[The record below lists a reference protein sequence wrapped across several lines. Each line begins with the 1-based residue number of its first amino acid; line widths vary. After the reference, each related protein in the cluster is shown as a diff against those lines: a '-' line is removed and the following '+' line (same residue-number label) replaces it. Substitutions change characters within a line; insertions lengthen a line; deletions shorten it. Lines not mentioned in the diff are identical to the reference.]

1 MASPEEVFGSRRS
14 PEEVFGAT
22 RVGGEPVKKPL
33 TGSFFEEMEIV
44 RSRQEP
50 GIDYKSGISDLGF
63 RAKLSRQDTEQERI
77 NVITEKF
84 GEGNVSTDRF
94 NNYVI
99 STEGL
104 KQAGIEA
111 DEPRAIDEKGL
122 SFGDIADLS
131 GDAPAIAAGT
141 AAGIATSGMA
151 AIPAIALT
159 GAATAVGKAV
169 GEAGEQIAGEN
180 IQPAGEVA
188 MGVAKEGA
196 LGATGEGI
204 FRTVLGPLGRKVMA
218 PEAKRMT
225 PEVRVLAE
233 EAREQGMKPT
243 IMQISKPPIIGR
255 TLSIADRIFGDP
267 NAVQNS
273 RALGAWVDRIR
284 AGSGPKAESLVKLG
298 EDVKSTI
305 KGARKALSDW
315 SSDAYTKVDE
325 IAGNEPIVP
334 TQRLKSDAKEYLD
347 DFPRTKA
354 KSTGAQESEDFLAS
368 FIGDT
373 PRDVGEAATKKG
385 RVVFMPPE
393 AVKELQDI
401 MQLPDKIT
409 TSQMQAIRTRLFDA
423 VDDNTLIPGFDS
435 TIARRLGKSA
445 GKAFKEAADE
455 EGLRPDVS
463 DALSLVDRKYAQEI
477 DKFKSAFIQRLVK
490 DKKYAGEVQ
499 PELIMDAIFKKGR
512 STNIKRIMQFL
523 PKEKQAQVRRAAMD
537 EVLDNIKIA
546 KGDGSIF
553 KGTNLEG
560 LGMADPSDPLVKVFN
575 GKALSRALDGY
586 GKSVLTEMFGKRK
599 TQELYKLARVT
610 EFMTAKQGEF
620 GGLVAAGIA
629 TKPLQ
634 NIGRLAKLNLV
645 SKLFNTE
652 TGIKYLTDGFS
663 VPKFRQGSAS
673 VSRFFTE
680 LNMLANENTTSDEH
694 KNVQAL
700 EIN

>member
-1 MASPEEVFGSRRS
+1 MATPEEVFGSGRS
-14 PEEVFGAT
+14 PEEVFGPIT
-22 RVGGEPVKKPL
+22 VGGKEVKKPL
-33 TGSFFEEMEIV
+33 TGSFFDEMEIIL
-44 RSRQEP
+44 SREEP
-50 GIDYKSGISDLGF
+50 GIDYKTGVQDFGF
-63 RAKLSRQDTEQERI
+63 RSKLSRADNEQERI
-77 NVITEKF
+77 KVITDRF
-84 GEGNVSTDRF
+84 GQGNVSTDRF
-94 NNYVI
+94 NNYII
-99 STEGL
+99 STDGL
-104 KQAGIEA
+104 KKAGIDAE
-111 DEPRAIDEKGL
+111 EPIAIDEKGL
-122 SFGDIADLS
+122 SLGDIADLS

-141 AAGIATSGMA
+141 AAGIATGGMG
-151 AIPAIALT
+151 AIPAIAIT
-159 GAATAVGKAV
+159 GAATAAGKA
-169 GEAGEQIAGEN
+169 AGEIGEQLAGEN

-188 MGVAKEGA
+188 MDVAKEGV
-196 LGATGEGI
+196 LGATGEGV
-204 FRTVLGPLGRKVMA
+204 FRTVLGPLGRKIMA
-218 PEAKRMT
+218 PEAKRMNPQIRALT
-225 PEVRVLAE
+225 Q
-233 EAREQGMKPT
+233 EAREQGLKPT

-273 RALGAWVDRIR
+273 RALNAWVNRIR
-284 AGSGPKAESLVKLG
+284 SGAGPKAESLVKLG

-315 SSDAYTKVDE
+315 SSDAYAKVDE
-325 IAGNEPIVP
+325 IAGNDPIIP
-334 TQRLKSDAKEYLD
+334 TQRLKADAKEYLA
-347 DFPRTKA
+347 DFPRTKG

-373 PRDVGEAATKKG
+373 PRDVGEAATKEG

-445 GKAFKEAADE
+445 TSSFKEAASS

-463 DALSLVDRKYAQEI
+463 DALSLVDRKYAEEI
-477 DKFKSAFIQRLVK
+477 DKFKAAFIQRLVK

-499 PELIMDAIFKKGR
+499 PELIMDSIFKKGR
-512 STNIKRIMQFL
+512 STNIKRVMQFL

-553 KGTNLEG
+553 SGTNLEG

-586 GKSVLTEMFGKRK
+586 GKEVLIEMFGKRK

-634 NIGRLAKLNLV
+634 NIGRLAKLNIV
-645 SKLFNTE
+645 SWLFNTDR
-652 TGIKYLTDGFS
+652 GIKYLTDGFS
-663 VPKFRQGSAS
+663 APKFRKGASS

-680 LNMLANENTTSDEH
+680 LNLLADENTTSNE
-694 KNVQAL
+694 QAL